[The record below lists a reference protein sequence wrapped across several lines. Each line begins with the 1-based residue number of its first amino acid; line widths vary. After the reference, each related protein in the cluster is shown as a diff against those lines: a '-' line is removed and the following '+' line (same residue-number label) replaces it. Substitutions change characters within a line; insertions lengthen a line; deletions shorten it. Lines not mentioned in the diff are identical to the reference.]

1 LAVEFED
8 SFTDSCVHERISGIV
23 KDFVLR
29 DVGPRRSAFPQSVP
43 RLLTLLVLGDC
54 RGDRRRIARLSEILH
69 HAPVPVDAVLLVGLL
84 AKPPNRSIDD
94 PSREGDAS
102 ATLAAVENISP
113 RVFYVPAL
121 HDPPASNPYQTD

>member
-1 LAVEFED
+1 VQ
-8 SFTDSCVHERISGIV
+8 
-23 KDFVLR
+23 DFVLLEIQFRLAR

-84 AKPPNRSIDD
+84 AKPPSNRSIDD